1 MMRRILLILIAF
13 ACSNIYSQE
22 WSLKLKSTVQLRTWK
37 LTSRADKDERSC
49 EGANIQLIQD
59 NKIIKEIMSDKDGNF
74 VIDIPGNGIFYINIS
89 YPGCN
94 GKKFYVS
101 TKNVSSYA
109 AGNNFKPAVTI
120 GGFMMAKPFS
130 GIDYIGLQEPLLA
143 VEYKNNEFDKDQ
155 TVSNKGVQIIENIM
169 DAEVRLID
177 KFCFQTKLGDEAL
190 NKKNYKLAK
199 QYYTKALELIPN
211 EEYPKFKLE
220 KAEDG
225 IKEEEAKEQA
235 LKAEQA
241 AQIEAQKI
249 AMQKKIEEKKQKENA
264 SFNLNNKTAVE
275 NKTISPVQDSIVTS
289 KASEEKA
296 KADALAATK
305 AEEERVARAKA
316 EAEIAEKQKAQ
327 AEAEALAKKKAV
339 EEAKAKVAL
348 SATTNSTSVN
358 TTSVNTPIQN
368 TTQTGSANNTTSIT
382 STPSEVNS
390 SSLDL
395 PVATGVKGKAKRKI
409 KHQIGSSYH
418 EDISIADAFFK
429 ENKYKEAKEAYA
441 QALKEKPH
449 DHYATIRVSE
459 CNKRLK
465 K

>member
-1 MMRRILLILIAF
+1 MRRVLLLLIVI

-59 NKIIKEIMSDKDGNF
+59 NKIIKEIVSDKDGNF
-74 VIDIPGNGIFYINIS
+74 VIDIPGNGIFYINVS

-101 TKNVSSYA
+101 TKNVATDA
-109 AGNNFKPAVTI
+109 ASNNFKPSVTI

-155 TVSNKGVQIIENIM
+155 TISNKGVQIIENIM

-190 NKKNYKLAK
+190 TKKNYKLAK

-211 EEYPKFKLE
+211 EDYPKFKLE

-235 LKAEQA
+235 LKAEKA

-264 SFNLNNKTAVE
+264 SFNLGNTTAAE

-296 KADALAATK
+296 KAEALAAAK

-327 AEAEALAKKKAV
+327 AESEAIAKKKAA
-339 EEAKAKVAL
+339 EEAKAKVAVT
-348 SATTNSTSVN
+348 APTN

-368 TTQTGSANNTTSIT
+368 TTPSVSVNNTTSTT
-382 STPSEVNS
+382 SVNSEVNYS
-390 SSLDL
+390 SNEM

-429 ENKYKEAKEAYA
+429 EKKYKEAKEAYA

>member
-1 MMRRILLILIAF
+1 MIKRLLLILIIF
-13 ACSNIYSQE
+13 TSSYIHSQE

-49 EGANIQLIQD
+49 QGANIQLIQN
-59 NKIIKEIMSDKDGNF
+59 NKTIKETVSDQDGNF
-74 VIDIPGNGIFYINIS
+74 VIDIPGNGDFYINVS
-89 YPGCN
+89 YPNCK

-101 TKNVSSYA
+101 TKNVASDV
-109 AGNNFKPAVTI
+109 AGNNFKPSVTI

-143 VEYKNNEFDKDQ
+143 VEYKNNEFDKDK
-155 TVSNKGVQIIENIM
+155 TISDKGIEIVQNIM
-169 DAEVRLID
+169 DAEVKLID

-190 NKKNYKLAK
+190 SNKSYKLAK

-225 IKEEEAKEQA
+225 IKEEEAKDQA
-235 LKAEQA
+235 LKAEKA

-249 AMQKKIEEKKQKENA
+249 ALQKKIEEKKQKENA
-264 SFNLNNKTAVE
+264 SFNFDNKTAVE
-275 NKTISPVQDSIVTS
+275 NKTITPVQDSIVTS

-296 KADALAATK
+296 KAYTEALAATK
-305 AEEERVARAKA
+305 AEEERVARSKA
-316 EAEIAEKQKAQ
+316 EGEISEKQKAQ
-327 AEAEALAKKKAV
+327 AEIEALAKKKAA
-339 EEAKAKVAL
+339 EEANSKVAV
-348 SATTNSTSVN
+348 SAPTN

-368 TTQTGSANNTTSIT
+368 TTQSGSVNNTTSIT
-382 STPSEVNS
+382 SVHSEANS
-390 SSLDL
+390 SSVDI

-418 EDISIADAFFK
+418 EDISIADAFYK
-429 ENKYKEAKEAYA
+429 GKKYKEAKEAYA
-441 QALKEKPH
+441 HALKEKPN